1 MYATVEQMRCLT
13 ADVRRLQRNYSQMER
28 TGRTRP
34 VLDTL
39 AQIVKLAQQAVDCMV
54 EERAWRC
61 SNNSAA

>member
-1 MYATVEQMRCLT
+1 MYTTVEQMRCLT
-13 ADVRRLQRNYSQMER
+13 ADVRRLQRKYSQMER

-39 AQIVKLAQQAVDCMV
+39 TQIVNLTQQSVDCMV
-54 EERAWRC
+54 EERAWLR

>member
-1 MYATVEQMRCLT
+1 MYATVEHMRCLT
-13 ADVRRLQRNYSQMER
+13 ADVRRLQQKYSQMER

-39 AQIVKLAQQAVDCMV
+39 AQIANLAEQAVDRMV
-54 EERAWRC
+54 EERAWRR